1 MMNFQEYL
9 QEAVVES
16 RRQNMVHFQ
25 DMKPLEFIEFVRGI
39 KSAMKGKLQNIKTVM
54 KVDGLGARFGR
65 DPEGRIFFEGS
76 RTGPIFDDNAF
87 SRHAISKGSAPE
99 IVARAAH
106 YDDLLQVFKKGAFM
120 KAIPDDRKIV
130 CEVFYN
136 PLATEDDTG
145 ITFVTVKYDK
155 SKLGSLMSILP
166 YSVMVASTGEPAP
179 DEAQI
184 LKALYAQS
192 NNQIKVIDPNLKM
205 GTIDI
210 QGFIDPID
218 SLDAEAIR
226 VLNSRKAIDAPLKM
240 NVLQVVNTVKDQLAA
255 YLLQHQEIVDKF
267 KLGPEIEGIV
277 LHLNG
282 KVFKITTPEF
292 KAAIK
297 AKKQ

>member
-120 KAIPDDRKIV
+120 
-130 CEVFYN
+130 
-136 PLATEDDTG
+136 L
-145 ITFVTVKYDK
+145 
-155 SKLGSLMSILP
+155 SLIH
-166 YSVMVASTGEPAP
+166 
-179 DEAQI
+179 I
-184 LKALYAQS
+184 
-192 NNQIKVIDPNLKM
+192 
-205 GTIDI
+205 
-210 QGFIDPID
+210 
-218 SLDAEAIR
+218 
-226 VLNSRKAIDAPLKM
+226 
-240 NVLQVVNTVKDQLAA
+240 
-255 YLLQHQEIVDKF
+255 
-267 KLGPEIEGIV
+267 
-277 LHLNG
+277 
-282 KVFKITTPEF
+282 
-292 KAAIK
+292 
-297 AKKQ
+297 